1 MENRVFKEKELYLY
15 QGVAVAQ
22 WQSTPPF
29 GEDKM
34 PKAAIAFYERH
45 LKDARTFYEEKLCK
59 AAEMEYE
66 ADANPRKRFSFLR
79 FFATYS
85 LRITYENEG
94 VFSVLRSFSLKRGAE
109 SLAEYSFAEVWS
121 ESGVLLPAF
130 CFCSQKALKKAAKGA
145 GVSARLL
152 SKSDFYIE
160 EDRLV
165 FLVRGKE
172 VSLLREKTKIPKLFA
187 SKFQKPL

>member
-1 MENRVFKEKELYLY
+1 MENRVFKEKELYLH

-29 GEDKM
+29 GAGEM
-34 PKAAIAFYERH
+34 PEAAISFYERH
-45 LKDARTFYEEKLCK
+45 LKDARTFYETHLCAVAK
-59 AAEMEYE
+59 TAYDAEE
-66 ADANPRKRFSFLR
+66 NPRKRFSFLR
-79 FFATYS
+79 FLATYS
-85 LRITYENEG
+85 MRITYENEG
-94 VFSVLRSFSLKRGAE
+94 VLSVLRSFSLKRGTKI
-109 SLAEYSFAEVWS
+109 LAEYDFAEVWS

-130 CFCSQKALKKAAKGA
+130 CFCSKNAIKKAAKEV

-165 FLVRGKE
+165 FLTRPKNATA
-172 VSLLREKTKIPKLFA
+172 LREKTEIPKLFMR
-187 SKFQKPL
+187 KFQKPL